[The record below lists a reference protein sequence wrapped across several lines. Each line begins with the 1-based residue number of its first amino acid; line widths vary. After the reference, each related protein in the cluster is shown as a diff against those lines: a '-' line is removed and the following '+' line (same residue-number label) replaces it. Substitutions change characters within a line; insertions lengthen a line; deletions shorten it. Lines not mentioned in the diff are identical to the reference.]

1 MFEYDGR
8 KVHLIDTPGFDQ
20 SGIRSSW
27 VLFQIAFFLAA
38 AYKNGISIN
47 GFVYVQGFTQETLDG
62 YFEYPGTLASPSL
75 EMLSM
80 MVGAG
85 KQSHIVLATS
95 PRYLSRGQD
104 WGAAQRQF
112 LLMKWK
118 SVMGKGSQIFDLDR
132 SRSAALPVVS
142 WFASQQQLPGPLRIQ
157 CELVDWHQVICL
169 TGFGTRLIRLWKNS
183 HLQLNHVFDV
193 NEFCLDPLY
202 AGNHA
207 KEIEGTKQRTDS
219 TQGEH
224 RTRNMWWHFSR
235 MLKLASPPTGEGIDA
250 LQSNLGYIV
259 DQEAHITGL
268 WEDWLLQSLQGSVID
283 QSGRPKD
290 YRADSVGSFLSY
302 EKPTIEEIVLPVGA
316 DNVKSP
322 DLSSDT
328 SSDEGDESTGLKS
341 RIAQNQNRISAQA
354 FPPPRYAAK
363 SFSAERRVTGSNP
376 HTNHTQRMDVRAK
389 LYQCSL
395 LGLKG
400 HAGPNI
406 SAENIGRIGK
416 AVTEAD
422 LEDIKVDKI
431 ATSFESLFGKP
442 LNVAT
447 KRFPEHKFPL
457 LLYAWFCREVII
469 CQNMAILVYD
479 NFKRLQN
486 AHLAGTYISI
496 VVARENFENI
506 ASTMV
511 ADLNRLEF
519 EWVDELVSAFMDCI
533 DALREQCHQ
542 FRPKYPWDELRKTE
556 VICTSLLEEID
567 LGKRSD
573 TTETL
578 LFREID
584 NDETQELSVHIE
596 IWRRTLGI
604 LDLAILAYEGAHT
617 TDFTQQLLGDNCDTI
632 ILYETSPLSGTP
644 GEVQSGTGLQ
654 LRRQKMKCLA
664 EFFEG
669 RDVWVFGRFS
679 SQDLRSSYLSADIVT
694 FADVWGP
701 VWKVMD
707 KTTEKVVTRYNV
719 GGGSIVPWPY
729 NPDIHPYLKP
739 NERLCHWQSNAAA
752 ISFKKAGS
760 SNTSERPSPS
770 VVACMFTRLTPLQV
784 RHQAS
789 VIQMKGKKPVPSLE
803 VLVIRQD

>member
-8 KVHLIDTPGFDQ
+8 KVHLIDTPGFDP
-20 SGIRSSW
+20 SGIRSSV

-47 GFVYVQGFTQETLDG
+47 GFVYFPGLIPSGGFSNLSETHALK
-62 YFEYPGTLASPSL
+62 
-75 EMLSM
+75 MLST
-80 MVGAG
+80 MVGVG
-85 KQSHIVLATS
+85 RLSHIVLAVS
-95 PRYLSRGQD
+95 PRHLSRGS
-104 WGAAQRQF
+104 AAPKDFQF
-112 LLMKWK
+112 LSMKWEG
-118 SVMGKGSQIFDLDR
+118 VMGAGSQTFALDELR
-132 SRSAALPVVS
+132 SSALPLVS
-142 WFASQQQLPGPLRIQ
+142 WFASQQQRPGPLRIQ
-157 CELVDWHQVICL
+157 RELVDWHQVLCL
-169 TGFGTRLIRLWKNS
+169 TKFGGQLILFWKND
-183 HLQLNHVFDV
+183 HLQNPFYHGNPFYQGR
-193 NEFCLDPLY
+193 EFCLDPLY

-207 KEIEGTKQRTDS
+207 EAIEGNKQRTDS

-224 RTRNMWWHFSR
+224 RTYNMRVHFSEILR
-235 MLKLASPPTGEGIDA
+235 LASPRTGEGTDA
-250 LQSNLGYIV
+250 RQLNLEHIV
-259 DQEAHITGL
+259 DQEARITGL

-283 QSGRPKD
+283 QSARPKNHVV
-290 YRADSVGSFLSY
+290 DSVGSFLSY
-302 EKPTIEEIVLPVGA
+302 EKPTTEQTVIPVGA

-322 DLSSDT
+322 DFSSDT
-328 SSDEGDESTGLKS
+328 SRDEGDKKTGVKS
-341 RIAQNQNRISAQA
+341 RIARNQNRISAQA

-363 SFSAERRVTGSNP
+363 SFSAERRATGSNP

-400 HAGPNI
+400 HAEPNI

-431 ATSFESLFGKP
+431 ATSFENMFGEP

-447 KRFPEHKFPL
+447 KRSPEQKFSL

-479 NFKRLQN
+479 NFRRLQK
-486 AHLAGTYISI
+486 AHLAGEYISI
-496 VVARENFENI
+496 VVSRDNFKYI
-506 ASTMV
+506 SSSMV
-511 ADLNRLEF
+511 ADLHRLKF
-519 EWVDELVSAFMDCI
+519 EWVCKLVSAFKSCI
-533 DALREQCHQ
+533 DALREGIIYQGLE
-542 FRPKYPWDELRKTE
+542 PEYPLHERWEIDR
-556 VICTSLLEEID
+556 ICASLLKEIKLGTWTDQRMPYLNLQIDEKAEEFSLLITVWRRVLGIID
-567 LGKRSD
+567 L
-573 TTETL
+573 
-578 LFREID
+578 
-584 NDETQELSVHIE
+584 
-596 IWRRTLGI
+596 
-604 LDLAILAYEGAHT
+604 AMLAYEGAHT
-617 TDFTQQLLGDNCDTI
+617 TDFTQQVLGDNCDTI
-632 ILYETSPLSGTP
+632 NLYETSPLSGAP
-644 GEVQSGTGLQ
+644 GEVKSGTGLQ

-664 EFFEG
+664 EFFED

-707 KTTEKVVTRYNV
+707 KTAEKVVTRYNV

-739 NERLCHWQSNAAA
+739 HERLCHWQSNAAS

-770 VVACMFTRLTPLQV
+770 IEACSQ
-784 RHQAS
+784 
-789 VIQMKGKKPVPSLE
+789 G
-803 VLVIRQD
+803 